1 MSERGE
7 LVYDVVRLTRPV
19 TLASARVVERSLRP
33 HGLTVGGRAILEL
46 LSEGGPATVPDLA
59 RALDVSRQA
68 VQRLVNDTVASG
80 HARLSDNPRHRR
92 SQLVGLTER
101 GREVFAEMRREE
113 LRQLATL
120 APECSADAL
129 ETAHEVLAALAR
141 DIRGR
146 AIGEPEAGD
155 EGVER

>member
-1 MSERGE
+1 MNGRGE

-33 HGLTVGGRAILEL
+33 YGLTVGGRAVLEL

-59 RALDVSRQA
+59 HTLDVSRQA
-68 VQRLVNDTVASG
+68 VQRLVNDTVAAG
-80 HARLSDNPRHRR
+80 HAVLTDNPRHRR

-101 GREVFAEMRREE
+101 GRQAFAEVRREE

-120 APECSADAL
+120 APECSAAAL
-129 ETAHEVLAALAR
+129 ETAHQVLAALAR
-141 DIRGR
+141 DIRDR
-146 AIGEPEAGD
+146 ATAALGEGG
-155 EGVER
+155 EG